1 MAWCLGTG
9 RLRFRHSP
17 AGVVPAFVD
26 LFSAPE
32 VIPFLPGGPLKDEGE
47 AEDFSRTRLQGPYC
61 CAICL
66 KDRIEWP
73 IGYIKVDPEGA
84 HDLGYALSRQYW
96 HQGITSEAGAALL
109 QYVVQDGIP
118 FVTATHDRN
127 NPHSGAVMRKL
138 GLTYRYSYVEQWQP
152 KDFPVVFRMYQRN
165 FSVAQDFTFKKY
177 WDQSTEHMIEAL

>member
-1 MAWCLGTG
+1 MAWCLETE
-9 RLRFRHSP
+9 RLRLRHFT
-17 AGVVPAFVD
+17 VNDVPAILA
-26 LFSAPE
+26 LFSDPE
-32 VIPFLPGGPLKDEGE
+32 VNTFLPWWPLKDEAE
-47 AEDFSRTRLQGPYC
+47 AEAFYRTRLQGPYC

-84 HDLGYALSRQYW
+84 HDLGYALSRSYW

-109 QYVVQDGIP
+109 KYVAQEGIP

-165 FSVAQDFTFKKY
+165 FSVAQDFSFKKY
-177 WDQSTEHMIEAL
+177 WEQSSERMIEAL

>member
-1 MAWCLGTG
+1 MAWCLETE
-9 RLRFRHSP
+9 RLRLRHFT
-17 AGVVPAFVD
+17 ADDVPAILA
-26 LFSAPE
+26 LFSDPE
-32 VIPFLPGGPLKDEGE
+32 VNTFLPWWPLKDEAE
-47 AEDFSRTRLQGPYC
+47 AEAFYRTRLQGPYC

-84 HDLGYALSRQYW
+84 HDLGYALSCSYW
-96 HQGITSEAGAALL
+96 HQGITAEAGAALL
-109 QYVVQDGIP
+109 KYVVQEGIP

-138 GLTYRYSYVEQWQP
+138 GLTYRYSCVEQWQP

-165 FSVAQDFTFKKY
+165 FSVPQDFTFKKY
-177 WDQSTEHMIEAL
+177 WEQSTEHMIEAL